1 MDGTDYLRAFARRW
15 VAVAICLAV
24 SVAAAVGYGAMA
36 TRQYRATVKFIVVDK
51 AGSVDT
57 KNAYQ
62 GSLLSQQLAG
72 TFAQLVGTTEV
83 AQAVAGQLPVTG
95 SAAAVQSRI
104 SGTAVLGTSL
114 FTASVTDTSPQG
126 AQVTAKALASVVP
139 DYMASVQ
146 STRGLG
152 HSPVVVKIVEG
163 PQLPSAPISPRPA
176 RNVAVALVL
185 GLLAAV
191 TTILA
196 LERLDSSTRSVEQLA
211 TATGLQPLGEV
222 PTWRRVRE
230 ASVALRGHSSPERD
244 EAFRRLRARLLSGE
258 PPNLPASVLIVSARP
273 REGRSSTAC
282 GLGMAIAAGGSSVLL
297 VDADLRPPS
306 SPGIAEYFGIRNE
319 PGLFDLLASD
329 SDSDSDSDVAQGV
342 WAYVWSCA
350 PMLDVLPRGSIQ
362 AHTDAVGSSAG
373 GEVGPRL
380 ESSNVGAILKDLE
393 GSYDVVIID
402 TPPLLSR
409 ADGLIIA
416 SFASSAI
423 LVAERGRTSLDDVRK
438 AMDDLRSVDAS
449 VRGALVTFASGRP
462 SVSSVKRRRS

>member
-15 VAVAICLAV
+15 VVVAICLAV
-24 SVAAAVGYGAMA
+24 SVAAAVAYGAIS

-51 AGSVDT
+51 VGSVDT

-72 TFAQLVGTTEV
+72 TFAQLVGTTDV
-83 AQAVAGQLPVTG
+83 ARAVTGRLAVTG

-104 SGTAVLGTSL
+104 SGAAVPGTSL

-319 PGLFDLLASD
+319 PGLFDLLT
-329 SDSDSDSDVAQGV
+329 SDSDSDVAQGM

-350 PMLDVLPRGSIQ
+350 PMLDVLPRGSVQ
-362 AHTDAVGSSAG
+362 AHADAVGSSTG
-373 GEVGPRL
+373 GDVGPRL

-423 LVAERGRTSLDDVRK
+423 LVAKRGRTSLDDVRK
-438 AMDDLRSVDAS
+438 AMDDLRSVGAA
-449 VRGALVTFASGRP
+449 VRGALVTSASGRP
-462 SVSSVKRRRS
+462 SVSSMKRRRS